1 MPVLPA
7 AAIADL
13 CRRWNLQ
20 PGEPFTSGSIAWV
33 APVKRADGSAAV
45 LKISVIDEETR
56 HEADALA
63 FWNGQGAVRLLDRDP
78 SQGAMLLERLEPGE
92 PLGALEDQEEAL
104 RIACRLLRRLRR
116 PLPGTHPFVTVE
128 ALVGGWQ
135 RQLPLDY
142 ERSGRPFAP
151 GLLAR
156 AVDLCEKFSTA
167 PDGGSFLVNRDFHL
181 GNVLSAGREPWLLID
196 PKPLAGEPAF
206 DTGYLLESLL
216 DPDPGPRRAL
226 ELAQTMAAELDLD
239 PRRIMD
245 WAFLRAVEN
254 ALWAFGTDPPAAAE
268 YAATAN
274 ALLPR

>member
-1 MPVLPA
+1 MPVPPT
-7 AAIADL
+7 AAIHDL

-20 PGEPFTSGSIAWV
+20 PGEPFTGGSIAWV
-33 APVKRADGSAAV
+33 APVKRAGGSAAV
-45 LKISVIDEETR
+45 LKISIIDEETR

-63 FWNGQGAVRLLDRDP
+63 FWNGRGAVRLLDRDP

-116 PLPGTHPFVTVE
+116 PLPGAHPFVTVE

-135 RQLPLDY
+135 HQLPLDY
-142 ERSGRPFAP
+142 ESSGRPFAP
-151 GLLAR
+151 ELLAR
-156 AVDLCEKFSTA
+156 AVSLCETFMTA
-167 PDGGSFLVNRDFHL
+167 PDGGPFLVNRDFHL
-181 GNVLSAGREPWLLID
+181 GNVLSAEREPWLLID

-216 DPDPGPRRAL
+216 DPDPDPRRAL
-226 ELAQTMAAELDLD
+226 ELAQIMAAELDLD
-239 PRRIMD
+239 PYRIMD

-254 ALWAFGTDPPAAAE
+254 ALWAFGTDPPSAAE